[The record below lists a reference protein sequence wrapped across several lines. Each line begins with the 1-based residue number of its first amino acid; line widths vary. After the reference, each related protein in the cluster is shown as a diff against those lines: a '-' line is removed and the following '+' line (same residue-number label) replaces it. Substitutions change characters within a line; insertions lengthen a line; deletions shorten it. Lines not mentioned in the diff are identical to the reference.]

1 MSRRERQFE
10 DAWRRHA
17 ARPPATS
24 PQEAAGQVLQ
34 RLAEGETAAR
44 EKAARRRPLRL
55 AAATAVVVLVL
66 VAATVLLRPPDRP
79 SVPPRA
85 GEVAET
91 ALPPEG
97 VVVLWL
103 DAETPLYLTLEP
115 PANGGANRKET
126 IR

>member
-10 DAWRRHA
+10 DAWRHRA

-24 PQEAAGQVLQ
+24 PREAAGQVLQ
-34 RLAEGETAAR
+34 RLAEREQAAR
-44 EKAARRRPLRL
+44 DHAARRRPLRL
-55 AAATAVVVLVL
+55 AAATALVVLALIAAAVL
-66 VAATVLLRPPDRP
+66 VRLPHAP
-79 SVPPRA
+79 SVPESA

-115 PANGGANRKET
+115 PANGGADRKET
-126 IR
+126 MR